1 MPVTPCAPA
10 PSVEFMKR
18 YDEALPVKLR
28 NQLADR
34 FPTATTPLSA
44 DTPSFPAGENVN
56 SLGEQVGVLI
66 DTFS

>member
-1 MPVTPCAPA
+1 
-10 PSVEFMKR
+10 MKR